1 MSTSSKDTQTIKVLC
16 FSDPPA
22 FGLRPKLRSTLVDST
37 QTFSTFL
44 KDGFDIAKKSG
55 TPQSANASKT
65 SKENFYLFDY
75 TDNAPLL
82 EHLRLHAPWLLSN
95 PAVSVPVLGRK
106 EDEIS
111 TRLLKSV
118 FERGYYAFQI
128 IRSTSTDFHKDD
140 IGLNNL
146 VDVTA
151 DTPKTLIA
159 ESIENSKAIEI
170 NELQVRRAESG
181 ARRPL
186 FVEPYWDNLKR
197 TSPKYIKIVKK
208 ENCDDH
214 LDDDKRGEYIIRSLT
229 SGTERILLRGR
240 EFAYD
245 DPDTSSAIRGAPVQA
260 LVCDIF
266 RKPNFVVKE
275 NQNAHLTYV
284 VHYKGTTSGAHFT
297 PKPDS
302 AVFLLPRPVDGE
314 INATYKYLAH
324 VSVFLEN
331 ISNPSKT
338 DRTRV
343 LVVAGAFNTHCRSK
357 GLKCSKT
364 NETLTVAIYLD
375 DHMMATVYYLTS
387 KDDASS
393 NESIGVYVKKHD
405 FYLAGKED
413 EDITGSQ
420 VAPFVKAL
428 FVDLYKDKGDLLEE
442 IAREARSLSLLLQ
455 NVSDIPS
462 VSKVATNGM
471 KLAGELPGARVPD
484 SESKPSHGSVPRGKS
499 RKVSSNPQIPPMS
512 NMPTRSNPSR
522 GKSQQGSSKR
532 NSTLEEGVGI
542 DEGSEEDDDKDDSD
556 SDWNPGMA

>member
-1 MSTSSKDTQTIKVLC
+1 MTQTLPRRSGGPQFKLLC
-16 FSDPPA
+16 AIS
-22 FGLRPKLRSTLVDST
+22 
-37 QTFSTFL
+37 
-44 KDGFDIAKKSG
+44 
-55 TPQSANASKT
+55 SANPTSWSK
-65 SKENFYLFDY
+65 SKLAFSELSLLHTKIYLW
-75 TDNAPLL
+75 N
-82 EHLRLHAPWLLSN
+82 R
-95 PAVSVPVLGRK
+95 
-106 EDEIS
+106 
-111 TRLLKSV
+111 
-118 FERGYYAFQI
+118 
-128 IRSTSTDFHKDD
+128 
-140 IGLNNL
+140 
-146 VDVTA
+146 
-151 DTPKTLIA
+151 
-159 ESIENSKAIEI
+159 
-170 NELQVRRAESG
+170 
-181 ARRPL
+181 
-186 FVEPYWDNLKR
+186 
-197 TSPKYIKIVKK
+197 
-208 ENCDDH
+208 
-214 LDDDKRGEYIIRSLT
+214 
-229 SGTERILLRGR
+229 
-240 EFAYD
+240 
-245 DPDTSSAIRGAPVQA
+245 
-260 LVCDIF
+260 
-266 RKPNFVVKE
+266 

-284 VHYKGTTSGAHFT
+284 VRYKGTTSGAHFT

-343 LVVAGAFNTHCRSK
+343 LVVAGAFNRHCRSK

-393 NESIGVYVKKHD
+393 NESIGEIKVYVKKHD

-420 VAPFVKAL
+420 VAPFVKVLWDLEAL

-442 IAREARSLSLLLQ
+442 IAREARSLSLLPQ

-471 KLAGELPGARVPD
+471 KFAGELPGARVPD
-484 SESKPSHGSVPRGKS
+484 SESKPSLGSVPRGKS

-512 NMPTRSNPSR
+512 NGPTRSNPSR
-522 GKSQQGSSKR
+522 GKSQQGGSKC